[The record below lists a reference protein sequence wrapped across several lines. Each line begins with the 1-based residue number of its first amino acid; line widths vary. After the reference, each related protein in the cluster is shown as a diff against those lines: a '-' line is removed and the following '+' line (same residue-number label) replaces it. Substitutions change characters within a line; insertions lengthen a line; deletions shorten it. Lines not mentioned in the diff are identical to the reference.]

1 MQFANYYALA
11 PENANA
17 KRFVQKHWRAVFQ
30 YGTILYGQHKHALC
44 QQDGVAPQVKMSGI
58 SKARQLGFPASYAG
72 KLGYF
77 SSHYV
82 GYFDWIFNI
91 QAEKT
96 GYISK
101 Y

>member
-1 MQFANYYALA
+1 
-11 PENANA
+11 
-17 KRFVQKHWRAVFQ
+17 
-30 YGTILYGQHKHALC
+30 
-44 QQDGVAPQVKMSGI
+44 MSGI
-58 SKARQLGFPASYAG
+58 SKARQLGFPASYTA

-91 QAEKT
+91 QPEKP